1 MSEVQ
6 GNRTIKIIGAFK
18 LIKGL
23 LLIALALGAF
33 TLLKSNWENALT
45 VLTRNFRVDPSNKH
59 FRWLMT
65 KVVGLSLKLP
75 LILIGALLY
84 HNPLPFAEFLGH
96 YLRTESDSQGTG
108 RHRWSDSD
116 AFASISGSK
125 LPDFPGCSATARTYS
140 VFGHSPPVAIEMT
153 LILFH
158 LRCGHISGRRRFP
171 TSAIMRAA
179 KMTIARIGMARNST
193 QAASAAT
200 TCPRIM

>member
-65 KVVGLSLKLP
+65 KVVGLSPKLP
-75 LILIGALLY
+75 LILTGTLLY
-84 HNPLPFAEFLGH
+84 GTLFCTEGLGLIMQKRWAE
-96 YLRTESDSQGTG
+96 YL
-108 RHRWSDSD
+108 
-116 AFASISGSK
+116 SII
-125 LPDFPGCSATARTYS
+125 ATASFLPMEVYEIIKHANVLKAVVTALNL
-140 VFGHSPPVAIEMT
+140 AIVIY
-153 LILFH
+153 LILR
-158 LRCGHISGRRRFP
+158 L
-171 TSAIMRAA
+171 
-179 KMTIARIGMARNST
+179 KKEKKKST
-193 QAASAAT
+193 NK
-200 TCPRIM
+200 